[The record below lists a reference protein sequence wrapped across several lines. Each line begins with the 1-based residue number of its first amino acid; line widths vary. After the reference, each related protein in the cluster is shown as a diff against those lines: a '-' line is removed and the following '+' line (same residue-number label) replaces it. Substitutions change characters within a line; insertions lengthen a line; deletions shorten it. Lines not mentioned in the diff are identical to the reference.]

1 MTNCEHLIENALVA
15 IRRGDD
21 DFKES
26 FDKEMELPGNH
37 HGSLDNRHRI
47 SEVNMTIE
55 ELWEIVQYLAT
66 TYYENLIYS
75 FGDYEI

>member
-15 IRRGDD
+15 ILRGDN

-26 FDKEMELPGNH
+26 FDKEMELPRNQIM
-37 HGSLDNRHRI
+37 L

>member
-1 MTNCEHLIENALVA
+1 MNNKLIISFKQIENALVA
-15 IRRGDD
+15 IRCGND

-26 FDKEMELPGNH
+26 FDKEMELPSNQIM
-37 HGSLDNRHRI
+37 L

>member
-15 IRRGDD
+15 IRCGDD
-21 DFKES
+21 DFKKS
-26 FDKEMELPGNH
+26 FDKEMELPRNKIM
-37 HGSLDNRHRI
+37 L
-47 SEVNMTIE
+47 SEVNMTVD

>member
-1 MTNCEHLIENALVA
+1 MTNCEHLLENALAA
-15 IRRGDD
+15 IRTGGK

-26 FDKEMELPGNH
+26 FDKEMALSRNKIMLSE
-37 HGSLDNRHRI
+37 I
-47 SEVNMTIE
+47 SMTVD

>member
-15 IRRGDD
+15 IRAGDD
-21 DFKES
+21 DFKKS
-26 FDKEMELPGNH
+26 FDKEMELSRNQIM
-37 HGSLDNRHRI
+37 L
-47 SEVNMTIE
+47 SEVSMTVD

-66 TYYENLIYS
+66 IYYENLIYS

>member
-15 IRRGDD
+15 IRCGNN

-26 FDKEMELPGNH
+26 FDKEMELPRNQIM
-37 HGSLDNRHRI
+37 L

-66 TYYENLIYS
+66 TYYEKIIYS
-75 FGDYEI
+75 SGDCEI

>member
-15 IRRGDD
+15 IRCGDD

-26 FDKEMELPGNH
+26 FDKEMELPGNQIM
-37 HGSLDNRHRI
+37 L
-47 SEVNMTIE
+47 SEVNMTID
-55 ELWEIVQYLAT
+55 ELWETVQYLAT

-75 FGDYEI
+75 FRDYEI

>member
-26 FDKEMELPGNH
+26 FDKEMELPRNQIM
-37 HGSLDNRHRI
+37 L

-55 ELWEIVQYLAT
+55 ELWEIVRYLAT
-66 TYYENLIYS
+66 TYYEKLIYS
-75 FGDYEI
+75 SGDCEI